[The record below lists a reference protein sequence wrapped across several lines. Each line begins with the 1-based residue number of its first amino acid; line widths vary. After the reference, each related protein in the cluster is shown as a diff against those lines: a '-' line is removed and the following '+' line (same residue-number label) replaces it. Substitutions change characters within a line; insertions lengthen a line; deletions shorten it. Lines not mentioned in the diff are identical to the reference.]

1 MHIII
6 YKVCKSNEVG
16 RYIPN
21 NTNTHIHSDVNN
33 PSVTCDCNE

>member
-6 YKVCKSNEVG
+6 YKVCNEVG

-21 NTNTHIHSDVNN
+21 NTTTHSIIFHSDVNKE
-33 PSVTCDCNE
+33 S